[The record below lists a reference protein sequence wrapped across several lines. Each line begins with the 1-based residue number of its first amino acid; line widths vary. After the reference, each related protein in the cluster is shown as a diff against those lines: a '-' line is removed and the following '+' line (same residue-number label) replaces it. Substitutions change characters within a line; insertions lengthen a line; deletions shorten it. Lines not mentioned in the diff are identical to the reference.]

1 MNSASKNKPFIEI
14 DKVIQNKNPKLY
26 KWLPSFVLS
35 YIKRIAHEKDINQV
49 MYNIGHLQGFDFVN
63 ALVGEFGVAVEL
75 TGAENIPLEEPVIF
89 AANHPLGGMD
99 GIAFM
104 YALGKYRT
112 DIRFLVN
119 DILTN
124 IKNFEP
130 IFIPV
135 NKHGSNS
142 RDVSRLIEETYA
154 GNHAV
159 LVFPAGLVS
168 RKQAHGIEDLDWHKS
183 FVSKAK
189 RYNKNIVPVYIE
201 GKNSDFFYNLA
212 RFRKQVGVKANVE
225 MFYLADEMFSQRGKK
240 VTIHVGKPIS
250 YEYFDKSKTESSW
263 AAEIKK
269 VVYNLAP
276 KV

>member
-1 MNSASKNKPFIEI
+1 MNSAPQKPFIEI

-26 KWLPSFVLS
+26 KWLPGFVLS

-63 ALVGEFGVAVEL
+63 ALVGEFGVQVEL
-75 TGAENIPLEEPVIF
+75 TGAENIPLDEPVIF

-189 RYNKNIVPVYIE
+189 RYKKNIVPVYIQ
-201 GKNSDFFYNLA
+201 GKNSNFFYNLA
-212 RFRKQVGVKANVE
+212 RFRKQIGIQANVE

-250 YEYFDKSKTESSW
+250 YEYFDKSKTESAW
-263 AAEIKK
+263 AAEVKK
-269 VVYNLAP
+269 VVYQLAP

>member
-1 MNSASKNKPFIEI
+1 MNSAAQKPFIEI

-63 ALVGEFGVAVEL
+63 ALVGEFGVQVEL
-75 TGAENIPLEEPVIF
+75 TGAENIPLDEPVIF

-168 RKQAHGIEDLDWHKS
+168 RKQTHGIEDLDWHKS

-189 RYNKNIVPVYIE
+189 RYKKNIVPVYIE
-201 GKNSDFFYNLA
+201 GKNSNFFYNLA
-212 RFRKQVGVKANVE
+212 RFRKQIGIQANVE

-250 YEYFDKSKTESSW
+250 YEYFDKSKTESAW
-263 AAEIKK
+263 AAEVKK
-269 VVYNLAP
+269 AVYQLAP

>member
-1 MNSASKNKPFIEI
+1 MNSAAQKPFIEI
-14 DKVIQNKNPKLY
+14 EKVIKNKNPKLY

-49 MYNIGHLQGFDFVN
+49 MFNIGHLQGFDFVN
-63 ALVGEFGVAVEL
+63 SLVGEFGVQVEL
-75 TGAENIPLEEPVIF
+75 TGAENIPLDEPVIF

-135 NKHGSNS
+135 NKHGTNS

-189 RYNKNIVPVYIE
+189 RYKKNIVPVYIE
-201 GKNSDFFYNLA
+201 GKNSNFFYNLA
-212 RFRKQVGVKANVE
+212 RFRKQIGIQANIE

-250 YEYFDKSKTESSW
+250 YEYFDKSKTESAW
-263 AAEIKK
+263 AAEVKK
-269 VVYNLAP
+269 AVYQLAS

>member
-1 MNSASKNKPFIEI
+1 MNSAAQKPFIEI

-63 ALVGEFGVAVEL
+63 SLVGEFGVQVEL
-75 TGAENIPLEEPVIF
+75 TGAENIPLDEPVIF

-189 RYNKNIVPVYIE
+189 RYKKNIVPVYIE
-201 GKNSDFFYNLA
+201 GKNSNFFYNLA
-212 RFRKQVGVKANVE
+212 RFRKQIGIKANIE

-250 YEYFDKSKTESSW
+250 YEYFDKSKTESAW
-263 AAEIKK
+263 AAEVKK
-269 VVYNLAP
+269 AVYQLAP

>member
-1 MNSASKNKPFIEI
+1 MNSAPQKPFIEI

-26 KWLPSFVLS
+26 KWLPGFVLS

-63 ALVGEFGVAVEL
+63 ALVGEFGVQVEL
-75 TGAENIPLEEPVIF
+75 TGAENIPLDEPVIF

-142 RDVSRLIEETYA
+142 RDITRLIEETYA

-189 RYNKNIVPVYIE
+189 RYKKNIVPVYIE
-201 GKNSDFFYNLA
+201 GKNSNFFYNLA
-212 RFRKQVGVKANVE
+212 RFRKQIGIQANVE

-250 YEYFDKSKTESSW
+250 YEYFDKSKTESAW
-263 AAEIKK
+263 AAEVKK
-269 VVYNLAP
+269 AVYQLAP